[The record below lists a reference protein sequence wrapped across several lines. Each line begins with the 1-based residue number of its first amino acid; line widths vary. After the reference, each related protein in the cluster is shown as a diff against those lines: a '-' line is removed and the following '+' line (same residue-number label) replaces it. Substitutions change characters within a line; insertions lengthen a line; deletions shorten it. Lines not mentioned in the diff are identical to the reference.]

1 MPSTPPLPPELERL
15 NRIYI
20 ETCEAFDNN
29 EISSETARTTILG
42 LRATDSQ
49 GRTWAVDPKKS
60 GKRASFMQVETVST
74 LDDEFARMNRVYQET
89 CAQFDSGL
97 ISATQART
105 KILAISYTD
114 DSGRIW
120 RVDTDKSGSR
130 ASFTSSPAVIQPETI
145 PNTQPI
151 PVVEV
156 ETFETFETFET
167 AETGETTES
176 TISPEIEDESELISR
191 RNFLSEL
198 SAKSIVLGVLS
209 AGVLYQGT
217 KLFTGDSDNSDQNTD
232 VDGETANP
240 NTSPETSWFDKFGEV
255 PLNTDIEFGRSV
267 QGVPLTFYRRQSGN
281 DGARVLVVGCIHG
294 DEFVGNRVVDI
305 LRDMPLEG
313 NIDLWL
319 VRTMNP
325 DGQQLRTRQNSNG
338 VDLNRNFPG
347 NWQSIGRPGSW
358 QYSGSDSASEPEV
371 QGIVK
376 LGELVQPQFVIW
388 YHQDYFRIGPGTG
401 HDGFVRSRYASL
413 VGLPLLE
420 LDCLCGYTGDKPL
433 LEAVFGGTGA
443 NWAKS
448 FQGPKGVSMTVEF
461 GPTLTEEDAQRNAQA
476 VVSVTNEFF

>member
-1 MPSTPPLPPELERL
+1 MLPTPPLPPELERL

-49 GRTWAVDPKKS
+49 GRTWAIDPKKS
-60 GKRASFMQVETVST
+60 GRRASFKQVESVTN

-114 DSGRIW
+114 ETGHVW
-120 RVDTDKSGSR
+120 RVDTDQSGSR
-130 ASFTSSPAVIQPETI
+130 ASFTSSPVVVTPEEIQ
-145 PNTQPI
+145 NTQPI
-151 PVVEV
+151 PVVE
-156 ETFETFETFET
+156 E
-167 AETGETTES
+167 AE
-176 TISPEIEDESELISR
+176 IISR
-191 RNFLSEL
+191 RNFLSDL
-198 SAKSIVLGVLS
+198 SAKSIALGVLS
-209 AGVLYQGT
+209 AGVLYQGA
-217 KLFTGDSDNSDQNTD
+217 KLFTGGSDSSDSAGDTN
-232 VDGETANP
+232 VDTANP
-240 NTSPETSWFDKFGEV
+240 DTPAEPGWFNKFGEV

-267 QGVPLTFYRRQSGN
+267 QGVPLTFYRRQSGS
-281 DGARVLVVGCIHG
+281 DGARVLVIGCIHG

-313 NIDLWL
+313 NIDLWM
-319 VRTMNP
+319 VRSMNP
-325 DGQQLRTRQNSNG
+325 DGQQLRTRQNANG

-347 NWQSIGRPGSW
+347 NWQKIGKPGSW

-376 LGELVQPQFVIW
+376 LGELVKPQFVIW

-401 HDGFVRSRYASL
+401 HDGDVRAKYASL

-461 GPTLTEEDAQRNAQA
+461 GPTLIEEDAQRNAQA
-476 VVSVTNEFF
+476 VVAVTNEFF

>member
-42 LRATDSQ
+42 LRAMDAQ
-49 GRTWAVDPKKS
+49 GRTWVIDPKKS
-60 GKRASFMQVETVST
+60 GSRASFKQVETVT
-74 LDDEFARMNRVYQET
+74 QLDDEFSRMNRTYQET

-97 ISATQART
+97 ISATQARM

-114 DSGRIW
+114 ETGQTW
-120 RVDTDKSGSR
+120 RVDTERSGSR
-130 ASFTSSPAVIQPETI
+130 ASFTSSPAVAKPEATQ
-145 PNTQPI
+145 NTQPI
-151 PVVEV
+151 PVVES
-156 ETFETFETFET
+156 ETREI
-167 AETGETTES
+167 
-176 TISPEIEDESELISR
+176 TITPEIEQERGLISR
-191 RNFLSEL
+191 RNFLSDL
-198 SAKSIVLGVLS
+198 SVKSIALGVLS
-209 AGVLYQGT
+209 AGVLYEAAH
-217 KLFTGDSDNSDQNTD
+217 LFTGNSNSTDSGSIASGDTSDPAAPAEP
-232 VDGETANP
+232 G
-240 NTSPETSWFDKFGEV
+240 WFKKFGEV

-267 QGVPLTFYRRQSGN
+267 QNVPLTFYRRQSGSN
-281 DGARVLVVGCIHG
+281 GARVLVIGCIHG

-313 NIDLWL
+313 NIDLWM

-325 DGQQLRTRQNSNG
+325 DGQQLRTRQNANG

-347 NWQSIGRPGSW
+347 NWQNIGKPGSW
-358 QYSGSDSASEPEV
+358 QYAGTESASEPEV
-371 QGIVK
+371 QSMVK
-376 LGELVQPQFVIW
+376 LGELVKPQFVIW

-401 HDGFVRSRYASL
+401 HDGDVRTKYASL
-413 VGLPLLE
+413 VGLPLLA

-461 GPTLTEEDAQRNAQA
+461 GKTLSEEDAQRNAQA
-476 VVSVTNEFF
+476 VVAVTNEFF

>member
-1 MPSTPPLPPELERL
+1 MPPTPPLPPELERL

-29 EISSETARTTILG
+29 EISSESARTTILG

-49 GRTWAVDPKKS
+49 GRTWVVDPKKS
-60 GKRASFMQVETVST
+60 GRRASFKQVETVT
-74 LDDEFARMNRVYQET
+74 RLDDEFARMNRVYQET

-114 DSGRIW
+114 ETGHVW
-120 RVDTDKSGSR
+120 RVDTDQSGSR
-130 ASFTSSPAVIQPETI
+130 ASFTSSPVVAMSEEIQ
-145 PNTQPI
+145 NTQPI
-151 PVVEV
+151 PIVQ
-156 ETFETFETFET
+156 
-167 AETGETTES
+167 
-176 TISPEIEDESELISR
+176 ESEIISR
-191 RNFLSEL
+191 RNFLSDL
-198 SAKSIVLGVLS
+198 SVKSVALGVLS
-209 AGVLYQGT
+209 AGVLYQAT
-217 KLFTGDSDNSDQNTD
+217 KLFTGDSGSSDSGADTNGDT
-232 VDGETANP
+232 ENP
-240 NTSPETSWFDKFGEV
+240 DTPAEPGWFNKFGEV

-267 QGVPLTFYRRQSGN
+267 QGVPLTFYRRQSGS
-281 DGARVLVVGCIHG
+281 DGARVLVIGCIHG

-305 LRDMPLEG
+305 LRDFPLEG
-313 NIDLWL
+313 NIDLWT
-319 VRTMNP
+319 VRTINP
-325 DGQQLRTRQNSNG
+325 DGQQLSTRQNANG

-347 NWQSIGRPGSW
+347 NWQKIGKPGSW

-371 QGIVK
+371 QGVVK
-376 LGELVQPQFVIW
+376 LGELVKPQFVIW

-401 HDGFVRSRYASL
+401 HDGDVRAKYASL

-461 GPTLTEEDAQRNAQA
+461 GPTLSEEEAQRNAQA
-476 VVSVTNEFF
+476 VVAVTNEFF

>member
-1 MPSTPPLPPELERL
+1 MTSKPPLPPELERL

-20 ETCEAFDNN
+20 ETCDAFDNN
-29 EISSETARTTILG
+29 EISAEIARTTILG

-49 GRTWAVDPKKS
+49 GRTWEVDPKKS
-60 GKRASFMQVETVST
+60 GKWASFKQVATVSN
-74 LDDEFARMNRVYQET
+74 LDEEFARMNRVYQET

-114 DSGRIW
+114 ESGQTW
-120 RVDTDKSGSR
+120 RVDTDNSGSR
-130 ASFTSSPAVIQPETI
+130 ASFTSSPAVAQPAAIQ
-145 PNTQPI
+145 NTQPL
-151 PVVEV
+151 PVVIP
-156 ETFETFETFET
+156 ET
-167 AETGETTES
+167 AEV
-176 TISPEIEDESELISR
+176 TIAPEIEEEPEVISR
-191 RNFLSEL
+191 RNFLSDL

-217 KLFTGDSDNSDQNTD
+217 KLFAGGSDNSDSVGDAN
-232 VDGETANP
+232 VDTVNPDTPGET
-240 NTSPETSWFDKFGEV
+240 EWFSKFGEV

-267 QGVPLTFYRRQSGN
+267 QGVPLTFYRRQSGS
-281 DGARVLVVGCIHG
+281 DGARVLVIGCIHG

-313 NIDLWL
+313 NIDLWM
-319 VRTMNP
+319 VRSMNP
-325 DGQQLRTRQNSNG
+325 DGQQLRTRQNANG

-347 NWQSIGRPGSW
+347 NWVEIGRPGSW
-358 QYSGSDSASEPEV
+358 QYSGPDSASEPEV
-371 QGIVK
+371 QAVVK

-401 HDGFVRSRYASL
+401 FDGFVRAKYASL

-443 NWAKS
+443 NWTKS
-448 FQGPKGVSMTVEF
+448 FQGPRGVSMTVEF
-461 GPTLTEEDAQRNAQA
+461 GPTLSEEDAQRNAQA

>member
-1 MPSTPPLPPELERL
+1 MNMPPTPPLPPELERL

-29 EISSETARTTILG
+29 EISSESARTTILG

-49 GRTWAVDPKKS
+49 GRTWVVDPKKS
-60 GKRASFMQVETVST
+60 GRRASFKQVESVTN

-114 DSGRIW
+114 ETGHVW
-120 RVDTDKSGSR
+120 RVDTDQSGSR
-130 ASFTSSPAVIQPETI
+130 ASFTSSPVVAMPEEIQ
-145 PNTQPI
+145 NTQPI
-151 PVVEV
+151 PIVE
-156 ETFETFETFET
+156 E
-167 AETGETTES
+167 AE
-176 TISPEIEDESELISR
+176 IISR
-191 RNFLSEL
+191 RNFLSDL
-198 SAKSIVLGVLS
+198 SVKSVALGVLS
-209 AGVLYQGT
+209 AGVLYQGA
-217 KLFTGDSDNSDQNTD
+217 KLFTGGSDSSDSAGDTNGD
-232 VDGETANP
+232 TANP
-240 NTSPETSWFDKFGEV
+240 DTPAEPGWFNKFGEV

-267 QGVPLTFYRRQSGN
+267 QGVPLTFYRRQSGS
-281 DGARVLVVGCIHG
+281 DGARVLVIGCIHG

-305 LRDMPLEG
+305 LRDIPLEG
-313 NIDLWL
+313 NIDLWM
-319 VRTMNP
+319 VRSMNP
-325 DGQQLRTRQNSNG
+325 DGQQLRTRQNANG

-347 NWQSIGRPGSW
+347 NWQKIGKPGSW

-371 QGIVK
+371 QGVVK
-376 LGELVQPQFVIW
+376 LGELVKPQFVIW

-401 HDGFVRSRYASL
+401 HDGDVRAKYASL

-420 LDCLCGYTGDKPL
+420 LDCLCGYSGDKPL

-461 GPTLTEEDAQRNAQA
+461 GPTLSEEDAQRNAQA
-476 VVSVTNEFF
+476 VVAVTNEFF

>member
-1 MPSTPPLPPELERL
+1 MPPNPPLPPELERL

-29 EISSETARTTILG
+29 EISSESARTTILG
-42 LRATDSQ
+42 LRAVDSQ
-49 GRTWAVDPKKS
+49 GRTWVVDPKKS
-60 GKRASFMQVETVST
+60 GRRASFKQVETVT
-74 LDDEFARMNRVYQET
+74 RLDDEFARMNRVYQET

-114 DSGRIW
+114 ETGHVW
-120 RVDTDKSGSR
+120 RVDTDQSGSR
-130 ASFTSSPAVIQPETI
+130 ASFTSSPVVVTPEEIQ
-145 PNTQPI
+145 NTQPI
-151 PVVEV
+151 PIVE
-156 ETFETFETFET
+156 
-167 AETGETTES
+167 
-176 TISPEIEDESELISR
+176 ESEIISR
-191 RNFLSEL
+191 RNFLSDL
-198 SAKSIVLGVLS
+198 SAKSIALGVLS
-209 AGVLYQGT
+209 AGVLYQGA
-217 KLFTGDSDNSDQNTD
+217 KLFTGGSDSSDSAGDTNGD
-232 VDGETANP
+232 TANP
-240 NTSPETSWFDKFGEV
+240 DTPAETGWFNKFGEV

-267 QGVPLTFYRRQSGN
+267 QGVPLTFYRRQSGS
-281 DGARVLVVGCIHG
+281 DGARVLVIGCIHG

-305 LRDMPLEG
+305 LRDLPLEG
-313 NIDLWL
+313 NIDLWM
-319 VRTMNP
+319 VRSMNP
-325 DGQQLRTRQNSNG
+325 DGQQLRTRQNANG

-347 NWQSIGRPGSW
+347 NWQKIGKPGSW

-371 QGIVK
+371 QGVVK
-376 LGELVQPQFVIW
+376 LGELVKPQFVIW

-401 HDGFVRSRYASL
+401 HDGDVRAKYASL

-461 GPTLTEEDAQRNAQA
+461 GPTLSEEDAQRNAQA
-476 VVSVTNEFF
+476 VVAVTNEFF

>member
-1 MPSTPPLPPELERL
+1 MNMPPTPPLPPELERL

-49 GRTWAVDPKKS
+49 GRTWAIDPKKS
-60 GKRASFMQVETVST
+60 GRRASFKQVESVTN

-114 DSGRIW
+114 ETGHVW
-120 RVDTDKSGSR
+120 RVDTDQSGSR
-130 ASFTSSPAVIQPETI
+130 ASFTSSPVVVTPEEIQ
-145 PNTQPI
+145 NTQPI
-151 PVVEV
+151 PVVE
-156 ETFETFETFET
+156 E
-167 AETGETTES
+167 AE
-176 TISPEIEDESELISR
+176 IISR
-191 RNFLSEL
+191 RNFLSDL
-198 SAKSIVLGVLS
+198 SAKSIALGVLS
-209 AGVLYQGT
+209 AGVLYQGA
-217 KLFTGDSDNSDQNTD
+217 KLFTGGSDSSDSAGDTN
-232 VDGETANP
+232 VDTANP
-240 NTSPETSWFDKFGEV
+240 DTPAEPGWFNKFGEV

-267 QGVPLTFYRRQSGN
+267 QGVPLTFYRRQSGS
-281 DGARVLVVGCIHG
+281 DGARVLVIGCIHG

-325 DGQQLRTRQNSNG
+325 DGQQLRSRKNANG

-347 NWQSIGRPGSW
+347 NWQKTGTPKSW
-358 QYSGSDSASEPEV
+358 QYSGPEVESEPEV
-371 QGIVK
+371 KGIVK
-376 LGELVQPQFVIW
+376 LGKLVQPDFVIW

-401 HDGFVRSRYASL
+401 HDGDVRAKYASL

-461 GPTLTEEDAQRNAQA
+461 GPTLSEEDAQRNAQA
-476 VVSVTNEFF
+476 VVAVTNEFF

>member
-1 MPSTPPLPPELERL
+1 MPPNPPLPPELERL

-49 GRTWAVDPKKS
+49 GRTWAIDPKKS
-60 GKRASFMQVETVST
+60 GRRASFKQVESVTN

-114 DSGRIW
+114 ETGHVW
-120 RVDTDKSGSR
+120 RVDTDQSGSR
-130 ASFTSSPAVIQPETI
+130 ASFTSSPVVVTPEEIQ
-145 PNTQPI
+145 NTQPI
-151 PVVEV
+151 PVVE
-156 ETFETFETFET
+156 E
-167 AETGETTES
+167 AE
-176 TISPEIEDESELISR
+176 IISR
-191 RNFLSEL
+191 RNFLSDL
-198 SAKSIVLGVLS
+198 SAKSIALGVLS

-217 KLFTGDSDNSDQNTD
+217 KLFTGGSDSSDSAGDTNGD
-232 VDGETANP
+232 TANP
-240 NTSPETSWFDKFGEV
+240 DSPAEPGWFNKFGEV

-267 QGVPLTFYRRQSGN
+267 QGVPLTFYRRQSGS
-281 DGARVLVVGCIHG
+281 DGARVLVIGCIHG

-313 NIDLWL
+313 NIDLWM
-319 VRTMNP
+319 VRSMNP
-325 DGQQLRTRQNSNG
+325 DGQQLRTRQNANG

-347 NWQSIGRPGSW
+347 NWQKIGKPGSW

-376 LGELVQPQFVIW
+376 LGELVKPQFVIW

-401 HDGFVRSRYASL
+401 HDGDVRAKYASL

-461 GPTLTEEDAQRNAQA
+461 GPTLIEEDAQRNAQA
-476 VVSVTNEFF
+476 VVAVTNEFF

>member
-1 MPSTPPLPPELERL
+1 MNMPPTPPLPPELERL

-29 EISSETARTTILG
+29 QISSETARTTILG

-49 GRTWAVDPKKS
+49 GRTWAIDPKKS
-60 GKRASFMQVETVST
+60 GRRASFKQVESVTN

-114 DSGRIW
+114 ETGHVW
-120 RVDTDKSGSR
+120 RVDTDQSGSR
-130 ASFTSSPAVIQPETI
+130 ASFTSSPVVTTPEEIQ
-145 PNTQPI
+145 NTQPI
-151 PVVEV
+151 PVVE
-156 ETFETFETFET
+156 E
-167 AETGETTES
+167 AE
-176 TISPEIEDESELISR
+176 IVSR
-191 RNFLSEL
+191 RNFLSDL
-198 SAKSIVLGVLS
+198 SAKSIALGVLS
-209 AGVLYQGT
+209 AGVLYQGA
-217 KLFTGDSDNSDQNTD
+217 KLFTGGSDSSDSAGDTN
-232 VDGETANP
+232 VDTVNP
-240 NTSPETSWFDKFGEV
+240 DTPAEPGWFNKFGEV

-267 QGVPLTFYRRQSGN
+267 QGVPLTFYRRQSGS
-281 DGARVLVVGCIHG
+281 DGARVLVIGCIHG

-305 LRDMPLEG
+305 LRDIPLEG
-313 NIDLWL
+313 NIDLWM
-319 VRTMNP
+319 VRSMNP
-325 DGQQLRTRQNSNG
+325 DGQQLRTRQNANG

-347 NWQSIGRPGSW
+347 NWQKIGKPGSW

-371 QGIVK
+371 QGVVK
-376 LGELVQPQFVIW
+376 LGELVKPQFVIW

-401 HDGFVRSRYASL
+401 HDGDVRAKYASL

-420 LDCLCGYTGDKPL
+420 LDCLCGYSGDKPL

-461 GPTLTEEDAQRNAQA
+461 GPTLSEEDAQRNAQA
-476 VVSVTNEFF
+476 VVAVTNEFF

>member
-1 MPSTPPLPPELERL
+1 MPPTPPLPPELERL

-49 GRTWAVDPKKS
+49 GRTWVIDPKKS
-60 GKRASFMQVETVST
+60 GRRASFKQVESVTN

-114 DSGRIW
+114 ETGHVW
-120 RVDTDKSGSR
+120 RVDTEQSGSR
-130 ASFTSSPAVIQPETI
+130 ASFTSSPVVATPEEIQ
-145 PNTQPI
+145 NTQPI
-151 PVVEV
+151 PVVE
-156 ETFETFETFET
+156 E
-167 AETGETTES
+167 AE
-176 TISPEIEDESELISR
+176 IVSR
-191 RNFLSEL
+191 RNFLSDL
-198 SAKSIVLGVLS
+198 SAKSIALGVLS
-209 AGVLYQGT
+209 AGVLYQGA
-217 KLFTGDSDNSDQNTD
+217 KLFTGGSDSSDSAGDTNAD
-232 VDGETANP
+232 TANP
-240 NTSPETSWFDKFGEV
+240 DTPAEPGWFNKFGEV

-267 QGVPLTFYRRQSGN
+267 QGVPLTFYRRQSGS
-281 DGARVLVVGCIHG
+281 DGARVLVIGCIHG

-305 LRDMPLEG
+305 LRDIPLEG
-313 NIDLWL
+313 NIDLWM
-319 VRTMNP
+319 VRSMNP
-325 DGQQLRTRQNSNG
+325 DGQQLRTRQNANG

-347 NWQSIGRPGSW
+347 NWQKIGKPGSW

-371 QGIVK
+371 QGVVK
-376 LGELVQPQFVIW
+376 LGELVKPQFVIW

-401 HDGFVRSRYASL
+401 HDGDVRAKYASL

-420 LDCLCGYTGDKPL
+420 LDCLCGYSGDKPL

-461 GPTLTEEDAQRNAQA
+461 GPTLSEEDAQRNAQA
-476 VVSVTNEFF
+476 VVAVTNEFF

>member
-1 MPSTPPLPPELERL
+1 L

-29 EISSETARTTILG
+29 EISSESARTTILG
-42 LRATDSQ
+42 LRAVDSQ
-49 GRTWAVDPKKS
+49 GRTWVVDPKKS
-60 GKRASFMQVETVST
+60 GRRASFKQVETVT
-74 LDDEFARMNRVYQET
+74 RLDDEFARMNRVYQET

-114 DSGRIW
+114 ETGQTW
-120 RVDTDKSGSR
+120 RVDTDQSGSR
-130 ASFTSSPAVIQPETI
+130 ASFTSSPVVVTPEEIQ
-145 PNTQPI
+145 NTQPI
-151 PVVEV
+151 PIVE
-156 ETFETFETFET
+156 
-167 AETGETTES
+167 
-176 TISPEIEDESELISR
+176 ESEIISR
-191 RNFLSEL
+191 RNFLSDL
-198 SAKSIVLGVLS
+198 SAKSIALGVLS
-209 AGVLYQGT
+209 AGVLYQGA
-217 KLFTGDSDNSDQNTD
+217 KLFTGGSDSSDSAGDTNGD
-232 VDGETANP
+232 TANP
-240 NTSPETSWFDKFGEV
+240 DTPAEPGWFNKFGEV

-267 QGVPLTFYRRQSGN
+267 QGVPLTFYRRQSGS
-281 DGARVLVVGCIHG
+281 DGARVLVIGCIHG

-305 LRDMPLEG
+305 LRDLPLEG
-313 NIDLWL
+313 NIDLWM
-319 VRTMNP
+319 VRSMNP
-325 DGQQLRTRQNSNG
+325 DGQQLRTRQNANG

-347 NWQSIGRPGSW
+347 NWQKIGKPGSW

-371 QGIVK
+371 QGVVK
-376 LGELVQPQFVIW
+376 LGELVKPQFVIW

-401 HDGFVRSRYASL
+401 HDGDVRAKYASL

-461 GPTLTEEDAQRNAQA
+461 GPTLSEEDAQRNAQA
-476 VVSVTNEFF
+476 VVAVTNEFF

>member
-29 EISSETARTTILG
+29 EISAETARTTILE

-49 GRTWAVDPKKS
+49 GRTWAIDSKKS
-60 GKRASFMQVETVST
+60 GSRASFKQVETVT
-74 LDDEFARMNRVYQET
+74 HLDDEFARMNRVYQET

-114 DSGRIW
+114 KAGQTW
-120 RVDTDKSGSR
+120 RVDTDRSGSR
-130 ASFTSSPAVIQPETI
+130 ASFTSSPAVEKPAAIE
-145 PNTQPI
+145 NTQPI
-151 PVVEV
+151 PILES
-156 ETFETFETFET
+156 ETSEIAIT
-167 AETGETTES
+167 
-176 TISPEIEDESELISR
+176 PEIEKEREIISR
-191 RNFLSEL
+191 RHFLSDL
-198 SAKSIVLGVLS
+198 SVKSIALGVLS
-209 AGVLYQGT
+209 AGVLYEAT
-217 KLFTGDSDNSDQNTD
+217 KLFTGDSGNSDSGSD
-232 VDGETANP
+232 VSGDTVNP
-240 NTSPETSWFDKFGEV
+240 DAPVEPGWFGKFGEV

-267 QGVPLTFYRRQSGN
+267 QNVPLTFYRRQSGS
-281 DGARVLVVGCIHG
+281 DGARVLVIGCIHG

-313 NIDLWL
+313 NIDLWM

-325 DGQQLRTRQNSNG
+325 DGQQLRTRQNANG

-347 NWQSIGRPGSW
+347 NWQKIGKPGSW
-358 QYSGSDSASEPEV
+358 QYAGSDSASEPEV
-371 QGIVK
+371 QGLVK
-376 LGELVQPQFVIW
+376 LGELVKPQFVIW

-401 HDGFVRSRYASL
+401 HDGDVRAKYASL

-420 LDCLCGYTGDKPL
+420 LDCLCGYSGDKPL

-461 GPTLTEEDAQRNAQA
+461 GPTLSEEDAQRNAQA
-476 VVSVTNEFF
+476 VVAVTNEFF

>member
-1 MPSTPPLPPELERL
+1 MPPNPPLPPELERL

-29 EISSETARTTILG
+29 EISSESARTTILG
-42 LRATDSQ
+42 LRAVDSQ
-49 GRTWAVDPKKS
+49 GRTWVVDPKKS
-60 GKRASFMQVETVST
+60 GRRASFKQVETVT
-74 LDDEFARMNRVYQET
+74 RLDDEFARMNRVYQET

-114 DSGRIW
+114 ETGQTW
-120 RVDTDKSGSR
+120 RVDTDQSGSR
-130 ASFTSSPAVIQPETI
+130 ASFTSSPVVVTPEEIQ
-145 PNTQPI
+145 NTQPI
-151 PVVEV
+151 PIVE
-156 ETFETFETFET
+156 
-167 AETGETTES
+167 
-176 TISPEIEDESELISR
+176 ESEIISR
-191 RNFLSEL
+191 RNFLSDL
-198 SAKSIVLGVLS
+198 SAKSIALGVLS
-209 AGVLYQGT
+209 AGVLYQGA
-217 KLFTGDSDNSDQNTD
+217 KLFTGGSDSSDSAGDTNGD
-232 VDGETANP
+232 TANP
-240 NTSPETSWFDKFGEV
+240 DTPAEPGWFNKFGEV

-267 QGVPLTFYRRQSGN
+267 QGVPLTFYRRQSGS
-281 DGARVLVVGCIHG
+281 DGARVLVIGCIHG

-305 LRDMPLEG
+305 LRDIPLEG
-313 NIDLWL
+313 NIDLWM
-319 VRTMNP
+319 VRSMNP
-325 DGQQLRTRQNSNG
+325 DGQQLRTRQNANG

-347 NWQSIGRPGSW
+347 NWQKIGKPGSW

-371 QGIVK
+371 QGVVK
-376 LGELVQPQFVIW
+376 LGELVKPQFVIW

-401 HDGFVRSRYASL
+401 HDGDVRAKYASL

-461 GPTLTEEDAQRNAQA
+461 GPTLSEEDAQRNAQA
-476 VVSVTNEFF
+476 VVAVTNEFF

>member
-1 MPSTPPLPPELERL
+1 MPPNPPLPPELERL

-60 GKRASFMQVETVST
+60 GRRASFKQVESVTN

-114 DSGRIW
+114 ETGHVW
-120 RVDTDKSGSR
+120 RVDTDQSGSR
-130 ASFTSSPAVIQPETI
+130 ASFTSSPPVAQTAAIQ
-145 PNTQPI
+145 NTQPI
-151 PVVEV
+151 PIVE
-156 ETFETFETFET
+156 
-167 AETGETTES
+167 
-176 TISPEIEDESELISR
+176 ESEIISR
-191 RNFLSEL
+191 RNFLSDL
-198 SAKSIVLGVLS
+198 SAKSIALGVLS
-209 AGVLYQGT
+209 AGVLYQGA
-217 KLFTGDSDNSDQNTD
+217 KLFTGGSDSSDSAGDTNGD
-232 VDGETANP
+232 TANP
-240 NTSPETSWFDKFGEV
+240 DTPAEPGWFNKFGEV

-267 QGVPLTFYRRQSGN
+267 QGVPLTFYRRQSGS
-281 DGARVLVVGCIHG
+281 DGARVLVIGCIHG

-305 LRDMPLEG
+305 LRDLPLEG
-313 NIDLWL
+313 NIDLWM
-319 VRTMNP
+319 VRSMNP
-325 DGQQLRTRQNSNG
+325 DGQQLRTRQNANG

-347 NWQSIGRPGSW
+347 NWQKIGKPGSW

-371 QGIVK
+371 QGVVK
-376 LGELVQPQFVIW
+376 LGELVKPQFVIW

-401 HDGFVRSRYASL
+401 HDGDVRAKYASL

-461 GPTLTEEDAQRNAQA
+461 GPTLSEEDAQRNAQA
-476 VVSVTNEFF
+476 VVAVTNEFF

>member
-1 MPSTPPLPPELERL
+1 MPPNPPLPPELERL

-60 GKRASFMQVETVST
+60 GRRASFKQVESVTN

-114 DSGRIW
+114 ETGHVW
-120 RVDTDKSGSR
+120 RVDTDQSGSR
-130 ASFTSSPAVIQPETI
+130 ASFTSSPVVVTPEEIQ
-145 PNTQPI
+145 NTQPI
-151 PVVEV
+151 PIVE
-156 ETFETFETFET
+156 
-167 AETGETTES
+167 
-176 TISPEIEDESELISR
+176 ESEIISR
-191 RNFLSEL
+191 RNFLSDL
-198 SAKSIVLGVLS
+198 SAKSIALGVLS
-209 AGVLYQGT
+209 AGVLYQGA
-217 KLFTGDSDNSDQNTD
+217 KLFTGGSDSSDSAGDTNGD
-232 VDGETANP
+232 TANP
-240 NTSPETSWFDKFGEV
+240 DTPAEPGWFNKFGEV

-267 QGVPLTFYRRQSGN
+267 QGVPLTFYRRQSGS
-281 DGARVLVVGCIHG
+281 DGARVLVIGCIHG

-305 LRDMPLEG
+305 LRDLPLEG
-313 NIDLWL
+313 NIDLWM
-319 VRTMNP
+319 VRSMNP
-325 DGQQLRTRQNSNG
+325 DGQQLRTRQNANG

-347 NWQSIGRPGSW
+347 NWQKIGKPGSW

-371 QGIVK
+371 QGVVK
-376 LGELVQPQFVIW
+376 LGELVKPQFVIW

-401 HDGFVRSRYASL
+401 HDGDVRARYASL

-461 GPTLTEEDAQRNAQA
+461 GPTLSEEDAQRNAQA
-476 VVSVTNEFF
+476 VVAVTNEFF

>member
-15 NRIYI
+15 NRIYV
-20 ETCEAFDNN
+20 ETCAAFDNN
-29 EISSETARTTILG
+29 EISAETARTTILE

-49 GRTWAVDPKKS
+49 GRTWVIDPKKS
-60 GKRASFMQVETVST
+60 GSRASFKQIETLSN

-114 DSGRIW
+114 QSGRTW
-120 RVDTDKSGSR
+120 RIDTDRSGSR
-130 ASFTSSPAVIQPETI
+130 ASFTSSPVVAKPAGIE
-145 PNTQPI
+145 NTQPI
-151 PVVEV
+151 PVVKS
-156 ETFETFETFET
+156 ETSEIGIT
-167 AETGETTES
+167 
-176 TISPEIEDESELISR
+176 PEIEQESEIISR
-191 RNFLSEL
+191 RHFLSDL
-198 SAKSIVLGVLS
+198 SVKSIALGVLS
-209 AGVLYQGT
+209 AGVLYEAT
-217 KLFTGDSDNSDQNTD
+217 KLFTGDSGNSDSGANVSNDSANSD
-232 VDGETANP
+232 VPIEPG
-240 NTSPETSWFDKFGEV
+240 WFGKFGEV

-267 QGVPLTFYRRQSGN
+267 QNVPLTFYRRQSGN
-281 DGARVLVVGCIHG
+281 DGARVLVIGCIHG

-313 NIDLWL
+313 NIDLWM

-325 DGQQLRTRQNSNG
+325 DGQQLRTRQNANG

-347 NWQSIGRPGSW
+347 NWQKIGKPGSW
-358 QYSGSDSASEPEV
+358 QYAGSGSASEPEV
-371 QGIVK
+371 QGMVK
-376 LGELVQPQFVIW
+376 LGELVKPQFVIW

-401 HDGFVRSRYASL
+401 HDGDVRAKYASL

-420 LDCLCGYTGDKPL
+420 LDCLCGYSGDKPL

-448 FQGPKGVSMTVEF
+448 FQGPNGVSMTVEF
-461 GPTLTEEDAQRNAQA
+461 GPTLSEEDAQRNAKA
-476 VVSVTNEFF
+476 VVAVTTEFF

>member
-1 MPSTPPLPPELERL
+1 MPPTPPLPPELERL

-49 GRTWAVDPKKS
+49 GRTWVVDPKKS
-60 GKRASFMQVETVST
+60 GRRASFKQVESATN

-114 DSGRIW
+114 ETGHVW
-120 RVDTDKSGSR
+120 RVDTDQSGSR
-130 ASFTSSPAVIQPETI
+130 ASFTSSPVVVTPEEIQ
-145 PNTQPI
+145 NTQPI
-151 PVVEV
+151 PVVE
-156 ETFETFETFET
+156 E
-167 AETGETTES
+167 AE
-176 TISPEIEDESELISR
+176 IISR
-191 RNFLSEL
+191 RNFLSDL
-198 SAKSIVLGVLS
+198 SAKSIALGVLS
-209 AGVLYQGT
+209 AGVLYQGA
-217 KLFTGDSDNSDQNTD
+217 KLFTGGSDSSDSAGDTNGD
-232 VDGETANP
+232 TANP
-240 NTSPETSWFDKFGEV
+240 DSPAEPGWFNKFGEV

-267 QGVPLTFYRRQSGN
+267 QGVPLTFYRRQSGS
-281 DGARVLVVGCIHG
+281 DGARVLVIGCIHG

-305 LRDMPLEG
+305 LRDIPLEG
-313 NIDLWL
+313 NIDLWM
-319 VRTMNP
+319 VRSMNP
-325 DGQQLRTRQNSNG
+325 DGQQLRTRQNANG

-347 NWQSIGRPGSW
+347 NWQKIGKPGSW

-371 QGIVK
+371 QGVVK
-376 LGELVQPQFVIW
+376 LGELVKPQFVIW

-401 HDGFVRSRYASL
+401 HDGDVRAKYASL

-461 GPTLTEEDAQRNAQA
+461 GPTLSEEDAQRNAQA
-476 VVSVTNEFF
+476 VVAVTNEFF

>member
-1 MPSTPPLPPELERL
+1 MLPTPPLPPELERL

-49 GRTWAVDPKKS
+49 GRTWAIDPKKS
-60 GKRASFMQVETVST
+60 GRRASFKQVESVTN

-114 DSGRIW
+114 ETGHVW
-120 RVDTDKSGSR
+120 RGDTDQSGSR
-130 ASFTSSPAVIQPETI
+130 ASFTSSPPVAQTSAIQ
-145 PNTQPI
+145 NTQPI
-151 PVVEV
+151 PVVE
-156 ETFETFETFET
+156 E
-167 AETGETTES
+167 AE
-176 TISPEIEDESELISR
+176 IISR
-191 RNFLSEL
+191 RNFLSDL
-198 SAKSIVLGVLS
+198 SAKSIALGVLS
-209 AGVLYQGT
+209 AGVLYQGA
-217 KLFTGDSDNSDQNTD
+217 KLFTGGSDSTD
-232 VDGETANP
+232 SAGDTNVDTANP
-240 NTSPETSWFDKFGEV
+240 DTPAEPGWFNKFGEV

-267 QGVPLTFYRRQSGN
+267 QGVPLTFYRRQSGS
-281 DGARVLVVGCIHG
+281 DGARVLVIGCIHG

-313 NIDLWL
+313 NIDLWM
-319 VRTMNP
+319 VRSMNP
-325 DGQQLRTRQNSNG
+325 DGQQLRTRQNANG

-347 NWQSIGRPGSW
+347 NWQKIGKPGSW

-376 LGELVQPQFVIW
+376 LGELVKPQFVIW

-401 HDGFVRSRYASL
+401 HDGDVRAKYASL

-461 GPTLTEEDAQRNAQA
+461 GPTLIEEDAQRNAQA
-476 VVSVTNEFF
+476 VVAVTNEFF

>member
-29 EISSETARTTILG
+29 EISPETARTTILD

-49 GRTWAVDPKKS
+49 GRTWVIDPKKS
-60 GKRASFMQVETVST
+60 GKQASFKQVATVSS

-97 ISATQART
+97 ITATQART

-114 DSGRIW
+114 ESGRIW

-130 ASFTSSPAVIQPETI
+130 ASFTSSPATAQPEAI

-156 ETFETFETFET
+156 ENVETVETVEVENFDTVET
-167 AETGETTES
+167 
-176 TISPEIEDESELISR
+176 TISPEFEDESELISR

-198 SAKSIVLGVLS
+198 SVKSIALGVLS

-217 KLFTGDSDNSDQNTD
+217 KLFTGDSDNSGQSND
-232 VDGETANP
+232 VGGDPANP
-240 NTSPETSWFDKFGEV
+240 DAPAESGWFDKFGEV

-267 QGVPLTFYRRQSGN
+267 QGVPLTFYRRQSGS
-281 DGARVLVVGCIHG
+281 DGARVLVIGCIHG

-319 VRTMNP
+319 VRSMNP

-347 NWQSIGRPGSW
+347 NWVKIGRPGSW

-376 LGELVQPQFVIW
+376 LGELVKPQFVIW

-401 HDGFVRSRYASL
+401 HDGFVRARYASL

-461 GPTLTEEDAQRNAQA
+461 GPTLSEEDAQRNAQA

>member
-1 MPSTPPLPPELERL
+1 MNMPPTPPLPPELERL

-49 GRTWAVDPKKS
+49 GRTWVIDPKKS
-60 GKRASFMQVETVST
+60 GRRASFKQVETIAH

-114 DSGRIW
+114 ETGQTW
-120 RVDTDKSGSR
+120 RVDTDRSGSR
-130 ASFTSSPAVIQPETI
+130 ASFTSSPAVAKPAAIQ
-145 PNTQPI
+145 NTQPI
-151 PVVEV
+151 PVIES
-156 ETFETFETFET
+156 ETSEIAVT
-167 AETGETTES
+167 
-176 TISPEIEDESELISR
+176 PEIEEERELISR
-191 RNFLSEL
+191 RNFLSDL
-198 SAKSIVLGVLS
+198 SVKSIALGVLS
-209 AGVLYQGT
+209 AGVLYQAT
-217 KLFTGDSDNSDQNTD
+217 KLFTGDSGSSDTGTNASGDT
-232 VDGETANP
+232 V
-240 NTSPETSWFDKFGEV
+240 SPDATVELDSFDKFGEV
-255 PLNTDIEFGRSV
+255 PLNTDIVFGSSV

-281 DGARVLVVGCIHG
+281 PRAKVLVIGCIHG

-325 DGQQLRTRQNSNG
+325 DGQQLRSRKNANG

-347 NWQSIGRPGSW
+347 NWQKTGTPKSW
-358 QYSGSDSASEPEV
+358 QYSGPEGESEPEV
-371 QGIVK
+371 KGIVK
-376 LGELVQPQFVIW
+376 LGELVQPEFVIW

-401 HDGFVRSRYASL
+401 HDGDVRAKYASL

-461 GPTLTEEDAQRNAQA
+461 GPTLSEEDAQRNAQA
-476 VVSVTNEFF
+476 VVAVTNEFF

>member
-42 LRATDSQ
+42 VRAMDAK
-49 GRTWAVDPKKS
+49 GRTWVIDPKKS
-60 GKRASFMQVETVST
+60 GSRASFKQVETVT
-74 LDDEFARMNRVYQET
+74 QLDDEFSRMNRTYQET

-97 ISATQART
+97 ISATQARM

-114 DSGRIW
+114 ETGQTW
-120 RVDTDKSGSR
+120 RVDTERSGSR
-130 ASFTSSPAVIQPETI
+130 ASFTSSPAVAKPEATQ
-145 PNTQPI
+145 NTQPI
-151 PVVEV
+151 PVVES
-156 ETFETFETFET
+156 ETREIAIT
-167 AETGETTES
+167 
-176 TISPEIEDESELISR
+176 PEIEQERELISR
-191 RNFLSEL
+191 RNFLSDL
-198 SAKSIVLGVLS
+198 SVKSIALGVLS
-209 AGVLYQGT
+209 AGVLYEAAH
-217 KLFTGDSDNSDQNTD
+217 LFTGNSNSTDSGSIASGDTSDPAAPAEP
-232 VDGETANP
+232 G
-240 NTSPETSWFDKFGEV
+240 WFKKFGEV

-267 QGVPLTFYRRQSGN
+267 QNVPLTFYRRQSGSN
-281 DGARVLVVGCIHG
+281 GARVLVIGCIHG

-313 NIDLWL
+313 NIDLWM

-325 DGQQLRTRQNSNG
+325 DGQQLRTRQNANG

-347 NWQSIGRPGSW
+347 NWQNIGKPGSW
-358 QYSGSDSASEPEV
+358 QYAGADSASEPEV
-371 QGIVK
+371 QSMVK
-376 LGELVQPQFVIW
+376 LGELVKPQFVIW

-401 HDGFVRSRYASL
+401 HDGDVRTKYASL
-413 VGLPLLE
+413 VGLPLLA

-461 GPTLTEEDAQRNAQA
+461 GKTLSEEDAQRNAQA
-476 VVSVTNEFF
+476 VVAVTNEFF

>member
-1 MPSTPPLPPELERL
+1 MPPTPPLPPELERL

-49 GRTWAVDPKKS
+49 GRTWVVDPKKS
-60 GKRASFMQVETVST
+60 GRRASFKQVESATN

-114 DSGRIW
+114 ETGHVW
-120 RVDTDKSGSR
+120 RVDTDQSGSR
-130 ASFTSSPAVIQPETI
+130 ASFTSSPVVVTPEEIQ
-145 PNTQPI
+145 NTQPI
-151 PVVEV
+151 PVVDE
-156 ETFETFETFET
+156 
-167 AETGETTES
+167 AE
-176 TISPEIEDESELISR
+176 IISR
-191 RNFLSEL
+191 RNFLSDL
-198 SAKSIVLGVLS
+198 SAKSIALGVLS

-217 KLFTGDSDNSDQNTD
+217 KLFTGGSDSSDSAGDTNGD
-232 VDGETANP
+232 TANP
-240 NTSPETSWFDKFGEV
+240 DSPAEPGWFNKFGEV

-267 QGVPLTFYRRQSGN
+267 QGVPLTFYRRQSGS
-281 DGARVLVVGCIHG
+281 DGARVLVIGCIHG

-305 LRDMPLEG
+305 LRDIPLEG
-313 NIDLWL
+313 NIDLWM
-319 VRTMNP
+319 VRSMNP
-325 DGQQLRTRQNSNG
+325 DGQQLRTRQNANG

-347 NWQSIGRPGSW
+347 NWQKIGKPGSW

-371 QGIVK
+371 QGVVK
-376 LGELVQPQFVIW
+376 LGELVKPQFVIW

-401 HDGFVRSRYASL
+401 HDGDVRAKYASL

-420 LDCLCGYTGDKPL
+420 LDCLCGYSGDKPL

-461 GPTLTEEDAQRNAQA
+461 GPTLSEEDAQRNAQA
-476 VVSVTNEFF
+476 VVAVTNEFF

>member
-1 MPSTPPLPPELERL
+1 MPPTPPLPPELERL

-49 GRTWAVDPKKS
+49 GRTWAIDPKKS
-60 GKRASFMQVETVST
+60 GRRASFKQVESATN

-114 DSGRIW
+114 ETGHVW
-120 RVDTDKSGSR
+120 RVDTDQSGSR
-130 ASFTSSPAVIQPETI
+130 ASFTSSPVVVTPEEIQ
-145 PNTQPI
+145 NTQPI
-151 PVVEV
+151 PVVE
-156 ETFETFETFET
+156 E
-167 AETGETTES
+167 AE
-176 TISPEIEDESELISR
+176 IISR
-191 RNFLSEL
+191 RNFLSDL
-198 SAKSIVLGVLS
+198 SAKSIALGVLS
-209 AGVLYQGT
+209 AGVLYQGA
-217 KLFTGDSDNSDQNTD
+217 KLFTGGSDSSDSAGDTN
-232 VDGETANP
+232 VDTANP
-240 NTSPETSWFDKFGEV
+240 DTPAEPGWFNKFGEV

-267 QGVPLTFYRRQSGN
+267 QGVPLTFYRRQSGS
-281 DGARVLVVGCIHG
+281 DGARVLVIGCIHG

-313 NIDLWL
+313 NIDLWM
-319 VRTMNP
+319 VRSMNP
-325 DGQQLRTRQNSNG
+325 DGQQLRTRQNANG

-347 NWQSIGRPGSW
+347 NWQKIGKPGSW

-376 LGELVQPQFVIW
+376 LGELVKPQFVIW

-401 HDGFVRSRYASL
+401 HDGDVRAKYASL

-461 GPTLTEEDAQRNAQA
+461 GPTLIEEDAQRNAQA
-476 VVSVTNEFF
+476 VVAVTNEFF

>member
-1 MPSTPPLPPELERL
+1 MPPNPPLPPELERL

-60 GKRASFMQVETVST
+60 GRRASFKQVESVTN

-114 DSGRIW
+114 ETGHVW
-120 RVDTDKSGSR
+120 RVDTDQSGSR
-130 ASFTSSPAVIQPETI
+130 ASFTSSPPVAQTAEIQK
-145 PNTQPI
+145 TQPI
-151 PVVEV
+151 PIVE
-156 ETFETFETFET
+156 
-167 AETGETTES
+167 
-176 TISPEIEDESELISR
+176 ESEIISR
-191 RNFLSEL
+191 RNFLSDL
-198 SAKSIVLGVLS
+198 SAKSIALGVLS
-209 AGVLYQGT
+209 AGVLYQGA
-217 KLFTGDSDNSDQNTD
+217 KLFTGGSDSSDSTGDTNAD
-232 VDGETANP
+232 TANP
-240 NTSPETSWFDKFGEV
+240 DTPAEPGWFNKFGEV

-267 QGVPLTFYRRQSGN
+267 QGVPLTFYRRQSGS
-281 DGARVLVVGCIHG
+281 DGARVLVIGCIHG

-305 LRDMPLEG
+305 LRDIPLEG
-313 NIDLWL
+313 NIDLWM
-319 VRTMNP
+319 VRSMNP
-325 DGQQLRTRQNSNG
+325 DGQQLRTRQNANG

-347 NWQSIGRPGSW
+347 NWQKIGKPGSW

-371 QGIVK
+371 QGVVK
-376 LGELVQPQFVIW
+376 LGELVKPQFVIW

-401 HDGFVRSRYASL
+401 HDGDVRAKYASL

-461 GPTLTEEDAQRNAQA
+461 GPTLSEEDAQRNAQA
-476 VVSVTNEFF
+476 VVAVTNEFF

>member
-1 MPSTPPLPPELERL
+1 L

-29 EISSETARTTILG
+29 EISSESARTTILG
-42 LRATDSQ
+42 LRAVDSQ
-49 GRTWAVDPKKS
+49 GRTWVVDPKKS
-60 GKRASFMQVETVST
+60 GRRASFKQVETVT
-74 LDDEFARMNRVYQET
+74 RLDDEFARMNRVYQET

-114 DSGRIW
+114 ETGHVW
-120 RVDTDKSGSR
+120 RVDTDQSGSR
-130 ASFTSSPAVIQPETI
+130 ASFTSSPVVVTPEEIQS
-145 PNTQPI
+145 TQPI
-151 PVVEV
+151 PIVE
-156 ETFETFETFET
+156 
-167 AETGETTES
+167 
-176 TISPEIEDESELISR
+176 ESEIISR
-191 RNFLSEL
+191 RNFLSDL
-198 SAKSIVLGVLS
+198 SAKSIALGVLS
-209 AGVLYQGT
+209 AGVLYQGA
-217 KLFTGDSDNSDQNTD
+217 KLFTGGSDSSDSTGDTNAD
-232 VDGETANP
+232 TANP
-240 NTSPETSWFDKFGEV
+240 DTPAEPGWFNKFGEV

-267 QGVPLTFYRRQSGN
+267 QGVPLTFYRRQSGS
-281 DGARVLVVGCIHG
+281 DGARVLVIGCIHG

-305 LRDMPLEG
+305 LRDIPLEG
-313 NIDLWL
+313 NIDLWM
-319 VRTMNP
+319 VRSMNP
-325 DGQQLRTRQNSNG
+325 DGQQLRTRQNANG

-347 NWQSIGRPGSW
+347 NWQKIGKPGSW

-371 QGIVK
+371 QGVVK
-376 LGELVQPQFVIW
+376 LGELVKPQFVIW

-401 HDGFVRSRYASL
+401 HDGDVRAKYASL

-461 GPTLTEEDAQRNAQA
+461 GPTLSEEDAQRNAQA
-476 VVSVTNEFF
+476 VVAVTNEFF

>member
-1 MPSTPPLPPELERL
+1 MPPTPPLPPELERL

-49 GRTWAVDPKKS
+49 GRTWAIDPKKS
-60 GKRASFMQVETVST
+60 GRRASFKQVESVTN

-114 DSGRIW
+114 ETGHVW
-120 RVDTDKSGSR
+120 RVDTDQSGSR
-130 ASFTSSPAVIQPETI
+130 ASFTSSPVVVTPEEIQ
-145 PNTQPI
+145 NTQPI
-151 PVVEV
+151 PVVE
-156 ETFETFETFET
+156 E
-167 AETGETTES
+167 AE
-176 TISPEIEDESELISR
+176 IISR
-191 RNFLSEL
+191 RNFLSDL
-198 SAKSIVLGVLS
+198 SAKSIALGVLS
-209 AGVLYQGT
+209 AGVLYQGA
-217 KLFTGDSDNSDQNTD
+217 KLFTGGSDSSDSAGDTN
-232 VDGETANP
+232 VDTANP
-240 NTSPETSWFDKFGEV
+240 DTPAEPGWFNKFGEV

-267 QGVPLTFYRRQSGN
+267 QGVPLTFYRRQSGS
-281 DGARVLVVGCIHG
+281 DGARVLVIGCIHG

-313 NIDLWL
+313 NIDLWM
-319 VRTMNP
+319 VRSMNP
-325 DGQQLRTRQNSNG
+325 DGQQLRTRQNANG

-347 NWQSIGRPGSW
+347 NWQKIGKPGSW

-376 LGELVQPQFVIW
+376 LGELVKPQFVIW

-401 HDGFVRSRYASL
+401 HDGDVRAKYASL

-461 GPTLTEEDAQRNAQA
+461 GPTLIEEDAQRNAQA
-476 VVSVTNEFF
+476 VVAVTNEFF

>member
-1 MPSTPPLPPELERL
+1 L

-29 EISSETARTTILG
+29 EISSESARTTILG
-42 LRATDSQ
+42 LRAVDSQ
-49 GRTWAVDPKKS
+49 GRTWVVDPKKS
-60 GKRASFMQVETVST
+60 GRRASFKQVETVT
-74 LDDEFARMNRVYQET
+74 RLDDEFARMNRVYQET

-114 DSGRIW
+114 ETGHVW
-120 RVDTDKSGSR
+120 RVDTDQSGSR
-130 ASFTSSPAVIQPETI
+130 ASFTSSPVVVTPEEIQ
-145 PNTQPI
+145 NTQPI
-151 PVVEV
+151 PIVE
-156 ETFETFETFET
+156 
-167 AETGETTES
+167 
-176 TISPEIEDESELISR
+176 ESEIISR
-191 RNFLSEL
+191 RNFLSDL
-198 SAKSIVLGVLS
+198 SAKSIALGVLS
-209 AGVLYQGT
+209 AGVLYQGA
-217 KLFTGDSDNSDQNTD
+217 KLFTGGSDSSDSAGDTNGD
-232 VDGETANP
+232 TANP
-240 NTSPETSWFDKFGEV
+240 DTPAEPGWFNKFGEV

-267 QGVPLTFYRRQSGN
+267 QGVPLTFYRRQSGS
-281 DGARVLVVGCIHG
+281 DGARVLVIGCIHG

-313 NIDLWL
+313 NIDLWM
-319 VRTMNP
+319 VRSMNP
-325 DGQQLRTRQNSNG
+325 DGQQLRTRQNANG

-347 NWQSIGRPGSW
+347 NWQKIGKPGSW

-371 QGIVK
+371 QGVVK
-376 LGELVQPQFVIW
+376 LGELVKPQFVIW

-401 HDGFVRSRYASL
+401 HDGDVRAKYASL

-461 GPTLTEEDAQRNAQA
+461 GPTLSEEDAQRNAQA
-476 VVSVTNEFF
+476 VVAVTNEFF

>member
-1 MPSTPPLPPELERL
+1 MNMPPTPPLPPELERL

-49 GRTWAVDPKKS
+49 GRTWVIDPKKS
-60 GKRASFMQVETVST
+60 GRRASFKQVESVTN

-114 DSGRIW
+114 ETGHVW
-120 RVDTDKSGSR
+120 RVDTDQSGSR
-130 ASFTSSPAVIQPETI
+130 ASFTSSPVVTTPEEIQ
-145 PNTQPI
+145 NTQPI
-151 PVVEV
+151 PVVE
-156 ETFETFETFET
+156 E
-167 AETGETTES
+167 AE
-176 TISPEIEDESELISR
+176 IISR
-191 RNFLSEL
+191 RNFLSDL
-198 SAKSIVLGVLS
+198 SAKSIALGVLS
-209 AGVLYQGT
+209 AGVLYQGA
-217 KLFTGDSDNSDQNTD
+217 KLFTGGSDSSDSAGDTN
-232 VDGETANP
+232 VDTANP
-240 NTSPETSWFDKFGEV
+240 DTPAEPGWFNKFGEV

-267 QGVPLTFYRRQSGN
+267 QGVPLTFYRRQSGS
-281 DGARVLVVGCIHG
+281 DGARVLVIGCIHG

-305 LRDMPLEG
+305 LRDIPLEG
-313 NIDLWL
+313 NIDLWM
-319 VRTMNP
+319 VRSMNP
-325 DGQQLRTRQNSNG
+325 DGQQLRTRQNANG

-347 NWQSIGRPGSW
+347 NWQKIGKPGSW

-371 QGIVK
+371 QGVVK
-376 LGELVQPQFVIW
+376 LGELVKPQFVIW

-401 HDGFVRSRYASL
+401 HDGDVRAKYASL

-420 LDCLCGYTGDKPL
+420 LDCLCGYSGDKPL

-461 GPTLTEEDAQRNAQA
+461 GPTLSEEDAQRNAQA
-476 VVSVTNEFF
+476 VVAVTNEFF

>member
-1 MPSTPPLPPELERL
+1 L

-29 EISSETARTTILG
+29 EISSESARTTILG
-42 LRATDSQ
+42 LRAVDSQ
-49 GRTWAVDPKKS
+49 GRTWVVDPKKS
-60 GKRASFMQVETVST
+60 GRRASFKQVETVT
-74 LDDEFARMNRVYQET
+74 RLDDEFARMNRVYQET

-114 DSGRIW
+114 ETGHVW
-120 RVDTDKSGSR
+120 RVDTDQSGSR
-130 ASFTSSPAVIQPETI
+130 ASFTSSPVVVTPEKIQ
-145 PNTQPI
+145 NTQPI
-151 PVVEV
+151 PIVE
-156 ETFETFETFET
+156 
-167 AETGETTES
+167 
-176 TISPEIEDESELISR
+176 ESEIISR
-191 RNFLSEL
+191 RNFLSDL
-198 SAKSIVLGVLS
+198 SAKSIALGVLS
-209 AGVLYQGT
+209 AGVLYQGA
-217 KLFTGDSDNSDQNTD
+217 KLFTGGSDSSDSAGDTNGD
-232 VDGETANP
+232 TANP
-240 NTSPETSWFDKFGEV
+240 DTPAEPGWFNKFGEV

-267 QGVPLTFYRRQSGN
+267 QGVPLTFYRRQSGS
-281 DGARVLVVGCIHG
+281 DGARVLVIGCIHG

-305 LRDMPLEG
+305 LRDLPLEG
-313 NIDLWL
+313 NIDLWM
-319 VRTMNP
+319 VRSMNP
-325 DGQQLRTRQNSNG
+325 DGQQLRTRQNANG

-347 NWQSIGRPGSW
+347 NWQKIGKPGSW

-371 QGIVK
+371 QGVVK
-376 LGELVQPQFVIW
+376 LGELVKPQFVIW

-401 HDGFVRSRYASL
+401 HDGDVRAKYASL

-461 GPTLTEEDAQRNAQA
+461 GPTLSEEDAQRNAQA
-476 VVSVTNEFF
+476 VVAVTNEFF